1 MGCSYTE
8 LDSIMLCNYL
18 ADDDP
23 CKAVG
28 GNCQPVDT
36 HCGGEF
42 RVGLCPGL
50 PTRCCVPQGKS
61 ICALLFISFIE

>member
-1 MGCSYTE
+1 
-8 LDSIMLCNYL
+8 MLCNYL

-23 CKAVG
+23 CKAVD

-36 HCGGEF
+36 HCGGVF

-61 ICALLFISFIE
+61 ICRYYSFPSLSDIFV